1 MGDILQFPTDEA
13 DEFEISLTDDDE
25 GQSLM
30 AALSQVVD
38 GRPFD
43 NTVNALT
50 NLVVGLVTYNV
61 RGRSD
66 QTKLLEHFI
75 GALKDCLDAQEEDSD
90 VLN

>member
-1 MGDILQFPTDEA
+1 M
-13 DEFEISLTDDDE
+13 
-25 GQSLM
+25 M
-30 AALSQVVD
+30 ALSQVVD

-50 NLVVGLVTYNV
+50 NLVVGLITYNV
-61 RGRSD
+61 HGRAA
-66 QTKLLEHFI
+66 QTKLLRHFI